1 LEQPRIAIEV
11 ALDDQSR
18 HQWVATHILPH
29 EGEARGWL
37 CRHIHRLTPSDLDD
51 LIQEAYARLWGVE
64 LRGIANGRSYLFTVI
79 RNLLTEQARRA
90 RIVPMERMNEIE
102 VLRIPSEEPGPD
114 RRVSALQ
121 ELELLERV
129 VEGLP
134 KQCRYAFRLQKFHG
148 LSQQE
153 IARKMNITEK
163 TVEKHL
169 ATALFRVTEA
179 LKEEMG
185 GAPEFRPGIR
195 KHDSARKKD

>member
-1 LEQPRIAIEV
+1 
-11 ALDDQSR
+11 LDDQTR
-18 HQWVATHILPH
+18 HQWVALHILPH

-37 CRHIHRLTPSDLDD
+37 RRHIHRLAPSDLDD

-64 LRGIANGRSYLFTVI
+64 LRGIANGRSYFFTVI

-90 RIVPMERMNEIE
+90 RIVPMERMSEIDA
-102 VLRIPSEEPGPD
+102 LRIPSEEPGPD
-114 RRVSALQ
+114 RRVNALQ
-121 ELELLERV
+121 ELERLERA

-153 IARKMNITEK
+153 IALKMNIAEK

-169 ATALFRVTEA
+169 ATALFRVTQA
-179 LKEEMG
+179 LQDEMAD
-185 GAPEFRPGIR
+185 APESRPGIR
-195 KHDSARKKD
+195 QYDSARNED